1 MNRSFL
7 CSILYFVDRG
17 KAETDALILNGG
29 FLMDYNN
36 YDRGYAEPSMSASD
50 YMTRTYRW
58 MAGGLLVT
66 FAMAYITATTPLIYL
81 VDSLYFLLTIGE
93 LALVFMLSARV
104 QKMSIDGARAAFFGY
119 AILNGMVL
127 SYYFLM
133 FSVGTLVMAFLAT
146 AVYFGLMAVYG
157 TTTHKDLTGWG
168 PRLMMALVAMIVTS
182 LVGALFGFGFGASVL
197 YCGLDLLSLLP
208 GEPAPALASFPR
220 AGGDPPHR
228 PLQLRL
234 LFQSGIGV
242 VCLIDTLFRTGEF
255 TLDQIVQQRLRGLP
269 DRKSVV

>member
-1 MNRSFL
+1 
-7 CSILYFVDRG
+7 
-17 KAETDALILNGG
+17 
-29 FLMDYNN
+29 MDYNN

-66 FAMAYITATTPLIYL
+66 FAMAYITATTSLIYL

-104 QKMSIDGARAAFFGY
+104 QRMSIDGARAAFFGY

-168 PRLMMALVAMIVTS
+168 PRPTRLVTIMATRAIMRRGPQPVRS
-182 LVGALFGFGFGASVL
+182 LWVVVPYTASWVR
-197 YCGLDLLSLLP
+197 SS
-208 GEPAPALASFPR
+208 ALASAPR
-220 AGGDPPHR
+220 CSTAASAWWCSCCSPPMIPR
-228 PLQLRL
+228 SSARSTPTMQATLSWPRRL
-234 LFQSGIGV
+234 PSMAH
-242 VCLIDTLFRTGEF
+242 
-255 TLDQIVQQRLRGLP
+255 
-269 DRKSVV
+269 

>member
-17 KAETDALILNGG
+17 KAEADALILNGG

-36 YDRGYAEPSMSASD
+36 YDCGYAEPSMSASD

-81 VDSLYFLLTIGE
+81 VNSLYFLLTIGE

-168 PRLMMALVAMIVTS
+168 PPPHDGSGGHDRHQPRGCALRLWLRC
-182 LVGALFGFGFGASVL
+182 LGALL
-197 YCGLDLLSLLP
+197 
-208 GEPAPALASFPR
+208 R
-220 AGGDPPHR
+220 HR
-228 PLQLRL
+228 PGGVHAAHRL
-234 LFQSGIGV
+234 
-242 VCLIDTLFRTGEF
+242 
-255 TLDQIVQQRLRGLP
+255 
-269 DRKSVV
+269 